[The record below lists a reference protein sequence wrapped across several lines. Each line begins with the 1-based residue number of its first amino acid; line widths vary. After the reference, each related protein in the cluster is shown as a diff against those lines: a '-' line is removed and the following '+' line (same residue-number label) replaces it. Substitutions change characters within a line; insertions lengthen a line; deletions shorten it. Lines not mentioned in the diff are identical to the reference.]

1 MLVKFPKLPSFNL
14 PVYSTKILDVND
26 LQVSIITPTELLGEM
41 TNKESWPMHWLE
53 DSMGKNRECGFPM
66 VGNATLGRQLHVMLS
81 REDEAIVRLHM
92 IRALQSSK
100 EERSSSV
107 MIDGHP
113 GMDVRRS

>member
-1 MLVKFPKLPSFNL
+1 MLVKFPKLPSFN
-14 PVYSTKILDVND
+14 

-81 REDEAIVRLHM
+81 REDEAIVRLH

-107 MIDGHP
+107 MIDGCP